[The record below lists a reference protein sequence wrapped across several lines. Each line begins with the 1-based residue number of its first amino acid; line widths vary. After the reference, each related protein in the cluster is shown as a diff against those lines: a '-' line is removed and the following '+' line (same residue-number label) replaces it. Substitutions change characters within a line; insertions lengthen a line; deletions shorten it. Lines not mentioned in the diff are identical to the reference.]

1 MQLRPGAAADM
12 KVDREDWRQ
21 NLDGG
26 ARYLVAMKKQVGTWE
41 MALVAYNA
49 GPGNAAK
56 RGSDLS
62 RYPQETRDYVAR
74 IRSRNGGSLQ
84 PD

>member
-1 MQLRPGAAADM
+1 M

-26 ARYLVAMKKQVGTWE
+26 ARYLLAMKERFGAWA

-49 GPGNAAK
+49 GPGAAAK

-62 RYPQETRDYVAR
+62 RYPQETRGYVAR
-74 IRSRNGGSLQ
+74 IRSRNEGS
-84 PD
+84 PPSD